1 MKQLISLLA
10 NQKTYPLELARKIG
24 IECSIAVTE
33 IIKFSG
39 FAKVLESEVKLKLNQ
54 AAISDSEIVIT
65 KLHRL
70 SVLSRSG
77 DYIQLIEP
85 WFEDQ
90 EDEIDLDVNITESIW
105 TNKEFLQAF
114 NKWKDFCVARGKG
127 RNQEYYTEVFRGK
140 DLESS
145 ISALR
150 YAYDNKFTTLYFK
163 DEPAHNRGSTQ
174 KDRGNNRRWANGR
187 TGERASSSGTSSEEK
202 GRAVHKGVESLE

>member
-54 AAISDSEIVIT
+54 AAISDSETIIT

-70 SVLSRSG
+70 YILSRSG
-77 DYIQLIEP
+77 DYIQLIES

-90 EDEIDLDVNITESIW
+90 EDEVDLDVDITESVW
-105 TNKEFLQAF
+105 HNQEFLQAF
-114 NKWKDFCVARGKG
+114 DKWNAFCIAKGKG
-127 RNQEYYTEVFRGK
+127 RLKAYYIEVFKGK
-140 DLESS
+140 DLDSS

-163 DEPAHNRGSTQ
+163 DEPAHNRGSTK
-174 KDRGNNRRWANGR
+174 KDRSDNRRWTDR
-187 TGERASSSGTSSEEK
+187 RSGERVSPSGDFGEEK
-202 GRAVHKGVESLE
+202 GRAIHKGVESLE